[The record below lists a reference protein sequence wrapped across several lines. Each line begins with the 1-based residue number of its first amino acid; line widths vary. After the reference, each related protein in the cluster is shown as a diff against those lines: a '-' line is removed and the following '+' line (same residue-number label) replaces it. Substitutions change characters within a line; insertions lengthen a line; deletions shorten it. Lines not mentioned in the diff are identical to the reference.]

1 MNCSFTAFGGSKSAR
16 GNTGPFWIA
25 SGLSLI
31 SAFLTILLVK
41 PLTHDGMKAEDEA
54 VRLLLAHYFLLFTL
68 NDEMISCSVIVL
80 LQFRLYLEQNGFDVS
95 SMGTPKHDVTSITLD
110 VENLDGK

>member
-1 MNCSFTAFGGSKSAR
+1 
-16 GNTGPFWIA
+16 
-25 SGLSLI
+25 
-31 SAFLTILLVK
+31 
-41 PLTHDGMKAEDEA
+41 MKAEDEA